1 MRGGQTTKEILMA
14 RNPVLT
20 NSTTFAPRQQE
31 QWHQP
36 TQYPQQG
43 YGQPG
48 YVNSYPQQGYGQAG
62 FGGGYPQQPV
72 ESQPGRMTVTDVL
85 VKTGISLG
93 AVFLVALVTFVFL
106 PMRLL
111 SPVWI
116 SAALATIVIAFVVGR
131 QRTVSPVGVFVYAAV
146 EGVFIGAVTKLF
158 EMLYPGVAL
167 QAVTATFVAAAVVLL
182 AYRYLNVRLSSRA
195 MRVVVMAS
203 IAYAAALL
211 LNLVLSLF
219 GVHLGLTPV
228 TFTWL
233 GMIIALIGAV
243 LAVLSLLTDI
253 QQIDDAIKRGAPET
267 ESWRAAFALTVTM
280 VWLYTELLRIL
291 SYLRSE

>member
-1 MRGGQTTKEILMA
+1 MA

-20 NSTTFAPRQQE
+20 SSDTFAPRQG
-31 QWHQP
+31 QWQQP
-36 TQYPQQG
+36 NPYPQQG
-43 YGQPG
+43 YGQPSYGQGG
-48 YVNSYPQQGYGQAG
+48 YSYPAA
-62 FGGGYPQQPV
+62 PDQP
-72 ESQPGRMTVTDVL
+72 QPGRMTVTDVL
-85 VKTGISLG
+85 VKTAISLG
-93 AVFLVALVTFVFL
+93 VVFVAALATFAFL

-131 QRTVSPVGVFVYAAV
+131 QRNVSPAGVLVYAVV

-158 EMLYPGVAL
+158 ETLYPGVAL

-182 AYRYLNVRLSSRA
+182 AYRYLNVRLSNRV
-195 MRVVVMAS
+195 MRVVVMTS
-203 IAYAAALL
+203 LAYAVALL
-211 LNLVLSLF
+211 INLVLSLF

-228 TFTWL
+228 SFTWL

-253 QQIDDAIKRGAPET
+253 QQIDGAINRGAPET

-291 SYLRSE
+291 SYLRR